1 MKIKVIL
8 YLFIAFIF
16 LFISNSCIIL
26 EKFQI
31 TSEETAFADSEKQ
44 DTNDRVSESVDRD
57 DIEVDTSGDEE
68 SSKTDDLSDQIIV
81 MYPIPDQLI
90 TSPLIIIGEA
100 RGTWFFEAN
109 FSVSLLDSNEKVLA
123 IHYAT
128 TEEEWMTEDFISF
141 TAHIVFDDPETATG
155 FLVLDKNNP
164 SDIREYDAQ
173 LVIPVRF
180 E

>member
-8 YLFIAFIF
+8 YLLIALIFIC
-16 LFISNSCIIL
+16 ISNSCIIIDL
-26 EKFQI
+26 FLV
-31 TSEETAFADSEKQ
+31 TPEESAADSGKQ
-44 DTNDRVSESVDRD
+44 DETVEGEEADTNNTE
-57 DIEVDTSGDEE
+57 TPGDVEYD
-68 SSKTDDLSDQIIV
+68 KTDTLSDQIIV
-81 MYPIPDQLI
+81 TGPIPDQLI
-90 TSPLIIIGEA
+90 TSPLIITGEA
-100 RGTWFFEAN
+100 RGTWFFEAT
-109 FSVSLLDSNEKVLA
+109 FPVGLLDSNRNVLA
-123 IHYAT
+123 LHYAA

-141 TAHIVFDDPETATG
+141 TATIEFEDPETATG